1 MHRQVHQR
9 KGRAEGRGTKRVE
22 AKFDLRVFVDV
33 ER

>member
-1 MHRQVHQR
+1 MHRQVHQH
-9 KGRAEGRGTKRVE
+9 KGRAVGQGTKHVE